1 MQLLSKR
8 KMVAICFYM
17 LPFEEKKEKKE
28 RKKQKANNKKNPLC
42 HCLFL
47 LFYYKLTKVLYNP
60 VLYKLVS

>member
-8 KMVAICFYM
+8 NMVAICFYM
-17 LPFEEKKEKKE
+17 LPFEKKTTQAN
-28 RKKQKANNKKNPLC
+28 KQTNKKLLC

-60 VLYKLVS
+60 VLYKPVS